1 MEAGITIRKYKNI
14 FLKTIIVLLTVAVTA
29 PLLIVLVYIFKQG
42 ISAINWDFLT
52 NLPKPVGE
60 TGGGIF
66 NALVGSAIIIGI
78 ASLIAIPFGV
88 SIGVYL
94 SEFRKTKLAYW
105 TLLSIDVLQGV
116 PSIVIGIVIYLWVVK
131 TTGGFSAL
139 SGSIALSLM
148 MLPSIVKSTEETL
161 KLIPDSLKEA
171 SLSLGVPYYRTILK
185 VILPAG
191 ISGIMS
197 GTILGIARIAGET
210 APLLFTA
217 FGNPF
222 TNTNILKPMA
232 SLPLIIF
239 NYAISPYEEWH
250 QLAWGAAFILI
261 LFILLLNTLTKIA
274 EKKWKVQF

>member
-1 MEAGITIRKYKNI
+1 MEEGIAARRFKNI
-14 FLKTIIVLLTVAVTA
+14 FLKTFIVLLTITVTI
-29 PLLIVLVYIFKQG
+29 PLVVVLFYIFKQG
-42 ISAINWDFLT
+42 ISAISWSFLT

-60 TGGGIF
+60 LGGGIF
-66 NALVGSAIIIGI
+66 NALIGSAIIIGI

-116 PSIVIGIVIYLWVVK
+116 PSIVIGIVIYLWIVK
-131 TTGGFSAL
+131 TSGGFSAI

-191 ISGIMS
+191 ISGILS
-197 GTILGIARIAGET
+197 GAILGIARVAGET
-210 APLLFTA
+210 APLLFTS